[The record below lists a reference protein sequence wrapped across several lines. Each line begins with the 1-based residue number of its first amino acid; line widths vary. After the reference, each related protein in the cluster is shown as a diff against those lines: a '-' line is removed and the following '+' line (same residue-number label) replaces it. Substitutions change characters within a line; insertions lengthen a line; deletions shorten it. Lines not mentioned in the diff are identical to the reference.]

1 MTNNTNTTTNT
12 KIANY
17 LKNRIREVETID
29 GTTKERTVNLRAV
42 NLRASDFSDRAEF
55 KGYKTRAAKLAA
67 AVHAY
72 DNAKTND
79 EKATTKKIAIS
90 ALQAIYDY
98 FKTVAKIDG
107 LTAQEVDIKY
117 IKRLQ
122 ANRKLNKTEKVI
134 EVNQKSLSAFMGL
147 VEDCSYFRLNGLK
160 FPTFNQSK
168 TVVAEIEKAKAEQ
181 AKTEEKAK
189 IEKVSKTT
197 IKAESKPSK
206 KSAQAVA

>member
-1 MTNNTNTTTNT
+1 MTNTNNTT
-12 KIANY
+12 KIAQY

-29 GTTKERTVNLRAV
+29 SATKERSINLRAV

-55 KGYKTRAAKLAA
+55 KGYKTRSAQLAA

-72 DNAKTND
+72 DNAKTNE
-79 EKATTKKIAIS
+79 EKSTTKKTAIS

-122 ANRKLNKTEKVI
+122 ANRKLNKADKVI
-134 EVNQKSLSAFMGL
+134 EVNQKSLSAFMSL
-147 VEDCSYFRLNGLK
+147 VEDCLYFRLNGLK

-168 TVVAEIEKAKAEQ
+168 TVAAEIEKAKAEQ

-189 IEKVSKTT
+189 TEKTSKTA
-197 IKAESKPSK
+197 IKAEFKPSK
-206 KSAQAVA
+206 KAAQAVA

>member
-1 MTNNTNTTTNT
+1 MTNTNTT

-29 GTTKERTVNLRAV
+29 STTKERTVNLRAV
-42 NLRASDFSDRAEF
+42 NLRTSDFSDRAEF
-55 KGYKTRAAKLAA
+55 KGYKTRTAKLAT

-79 EKATTKKIAIS
+79 EKATTKKTAIS

-122 ANRKLNKTEKVI
+122 AIRKLNKTDKII

-147 VEDCSYFRLNGLK
+147 VEDCIYFRLNGLK

-189 IEKVSKTT
+189 TDKPEKTSKTT

>member
-1 MTNNTNTTTNT
+1 MTNNTT

-29 GTTKERTVNLRAV
+29 STTKERTVNLRAV

-55 KGYKTRAAKLAA
+55 KGYKTRVAKLAT

-79 EKATTKKIAIS
+79 EKATTKKTAIS

-134 EVNQKSLSAFMGL
+134 EINQKSLSAFMGL
-147 VEDCSYFRLNGLK
+147 VEDCLYFRLNGLK

-189 IEKVSKTT
+189 IEKASKTA